1 MRYYLDIVRLE
12 FATVGLMTACMAL
25 TIGGPARAR
34 FETGTMRVG
43 AGLGLRGGDDGVTFS
58 IDGSFGFFVLHGL
71 ELSISPL
78 FQTGGGEPTLF
89 LLEGGL
95 RFIPLPDLQLTPYI
109 QAGAGRLFVIDQFDA
124 WMVSAGGG
132 LLYLF
137 GPWYGIDIS
146 GGYRWF
152 FWPADDSKDN
162 SSGTYYIQIGLLL
175 IF

>member
-1 MRYYLDIVRLE
+1 M
-12 FATVGLMTACMAL
+12 AACLVL

-34 FETGTMRVG
+34 FEMGTMHVG
-43 AGLGLRGGDDGVTFS
+43 AGLGLRGGDEGVTFS
-58 IDGSFGFFVLHGL
+58 FNGSFGFFVLHGL

-78 FQTGGGEPTLF
+78 LQTGGGEPTIV

-95 RFIPLPDLQLTPYI
+95 RFIPLPDLELTPYLKVS
-109 QAGAGRLFVIDQFDA
+109 GGRLFVIDEFDA

-152 FWPADDSKDN
+152 FWPADDSTD
-162 SSGTYYIQIGLLL
+162 STSGTYYVQLGLLL
-175 IF
+175 LF